1 MPLKPLKERG
11 DERFRHLH
19 AKRNRRLVGTVEVA
33 SSALEK
39 ANGIGYAR
47 EGDVL
52 LDGIRAVERLKPVQ
66 PLLLQPLKLFLSPIS
81 MFSFTFLISRWCV
94 YYSETAA
101 CLSTKSTRP
110 VGVRK

>member
-1 MPLKPLKERG
+1 MSRNGANHHPLRQQEQYG
-11 DERFRHLH
+11 
-19 AKRNRRLVGTVEVA
+19 RNRGFRGTASRLRHGV
-33 SSALEK
+33 K
-39 ANGIGYAR
+39 DIHWHGYAVLYHKSPYR
-47 EGDVL
+47 EARWIKWGDT
-52 LDGIRAVERLKPVQ
+52 
-66 PLLLQPLKLFLSPIS
+66 PLALLFLSPIP

>member
-1 MPLKPLKERG
+1 MPLKPLKQRG

-19 AKRNRRLVGTVEVA
+19 AKRNRRLVRAVEIA

-52 LDGIRAVERLKPVQ
+52 LDGIRAVKRLKPVQ
-66 PLLLQPLKLFLSPIS
+66 PLLLQPRKFALSRSIS
-81 MFSFTFLISRWCV
+81 SCD
-94 YYSETAA
+94 
-101 CLSTKSTRP
+101 
-110 VGVRK
+110 G